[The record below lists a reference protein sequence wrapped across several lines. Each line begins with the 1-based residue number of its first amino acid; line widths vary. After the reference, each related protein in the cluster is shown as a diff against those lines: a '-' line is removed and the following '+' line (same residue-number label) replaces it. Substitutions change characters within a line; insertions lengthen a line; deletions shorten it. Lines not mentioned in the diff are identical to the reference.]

1 MHSSPPTVKFEL
13 GKFLVLNEGR
23 AFRLARRGE
32 HMRNNWKKGAAA
44 ALAAT
49 LACGLLAAV
58 PAAAQAKV
66 VDDGNY
72 ACSKSA
78 TGSHS

>member
-1 MHSSPPTVKFEL
+1 
-13 GKFLVLNEGR
+13 
-23 AFRLARRGE
+23 
-32 HMRNNWKKGAAA
+32 MRNNWKKGAAA